1 MSTLIRHVLLD
12 NKPVDI
18 LICNNKIEQIAE
30 HIPTALSDE
39 IILGDGKAITP
50 AFYNMHTH
58 SAMTLFRGIG
68 EDKDLFEWLQKDIW
82 PREEKLTKEQVYI
95 ASKFAI
101 LEMIKSGTVLFNDM
115 YPFASSTEQ
124 AADEMGVKMLSSCV
138 AFDLFNP
145 KMTAEKK
152 QSMSEFM
159 ERKISSSYIKK
170 TVSCHAVYTVSEEL
184 LCFAR
189 DLAQKHHTF
198 LHIHLA
204 ETQKEVDDCVE
215 KTRLTPTQYLNK
227 LGLLTDKTILAHCV
241 WLNEEDRKLIKEKGC
256 LIAHCPTSNLKLNS
270 GQMPFNLYKEEGLKI
285 SLGTDGASSNNSL
298 SMFSEMKIAAL
309 SAKGQSHNITAGK
322 VEQILNASQQEPAQF
337 LGLNAGLIREG
348 ALADFIL
355 LDLNNLF
362 LQPQGF
368 LKSHLVYSAESSAVS
383 DVCSNGRFILKD
395 KHHPLEN
402 EIIDSFLKV
411 SESII

>member
-18 LICNNKIEQIAE
+18 LINHNKIEKIAD

-39 IILGDGKAITP
+39 IIMGEGKAITP

-68 EDKDLFEWLQKDIW
+68 EDKNLFDWLQTDIW
-82 PREEKLTKEQVYI
+82 PREEKLTNEQVYH
-95 ASKFAI
+95 ASKLAI

-115 YPFASSTEQ
+115 YPFTAQTEK

-145 KMTAEKK
+145 KMTEEKK
-152 QSMSEFM
+152 KSMTEFM
-159 ERKISSSYIKK
+159 ERKISSSFIKK

-189 DLAQKHHTF
+189 DLALKHHSF

-204 ETQKEVDDCVE
+204 ETQKEVSDSIE
-215 KTRLTPTQYLNK
+215 KTGLTPTAYLDK
-227 LGLLTDKTILAHCV
+227 LGLLTNKTILAHCV
-241 WLNEEDRKLIKEKGC
+241 WLNEEDRKIIKERGC

-309 SAKGQSHNITAGK
+309 SAKGQSQNITAGK
-322 VEQILNASQQEPAQF
+322 VDQILHMSQKEAPQF
-337 LGLNAGLIREG
+337 LGINAGEIAEG
-348 ALADFIL
+348 TVADFIL
-355 LDLNNLF
+355 LDLNNTQ
-362 LQPQGF
+362 LQPQSY
-368 LKSHLVYSAESSAVS
+368 LKSHLVYSAESNCVT

-395 KHHPLEN
+395 KHHPFEN
-402 EIIDSFLKV
+402 EIIDSFLKA
-411 SESII
+411 SKSIL

>member
-18 LICNNKIEQIAE
+18 LINHNKIEKIAD

-39 IILGDGKAITP
+39 IIMGEGKAITP

-68 EDKDLFEWLQKDIW
+68 EDKNLFDWLQTDIW
-82 PREEKLTKEQVYI
+82 PREEKLTNEQVYH
-95 ASKFAI
+95 ASKLSI

-115 YPFASSTEQ
+115 YPFAAQTEK

-145 KMTAEKK
+145 KMTEEKK
-152 QSMSEFM
+152 KSMTEFM
-159 ERKISSSYIKK
+159 ERKISSSFIKK

-189 DLAQKHHTF
+189 DLALKHHSF

-204 ETQKEVDDCVE
+204 ETQKEVSDSIE
-215 KTRLTPTQYLNK
+215 KTGLTPTAYLDK
-227 LGLLTDKTILAHCV
+227 LGLLTNKTILAHCV
-241 WLNEEDRKLIKEKGC
+241 WLNEEDRKIIKERGC

-309 SAKGQSHNITAGK
+309 SAKGQSQNITAGK
-322 VEQILNASQQEPAQF
+322 VDQILHMSQKEAPQF
-337 LGLNAGLIREG
+337 LGINAGEIAEG
-348 ALADFIL
+348 TIADFIL
-355 LDLNNLF
+355 LDLNNTQ
-362 LQPQGF
+362 LQPQSY
-368 LKSHLVYSAESSAVS
+368 LKSHLVYSAESNCVT

-395 KHHPLEN
+395 KYHPFEN
-402 EIIDSFLKV
+402 EIIDSFLKA
-411 SESII
+411 SKSIL